1 MLDVGLPRPDGQ
13 RLASASYDGTVRI
26 WEVATGKQLVTLKG
40 HTSFVLSVAFQTLY
54 QVVLVVLLLRFG
66 FLTFATALIG
76 ATALTQAPLT
86 TDLSAWY
93 VGTGALYVLALAGPA
108 VYGFIIALGG
118 RSLFEK
124 GFFGDE

>member
-1 MLDVGLPRPDGQ
+1 MSC
-13 RLASASYDGTVRI
+13 SACSGPPVRRCCSR
-26 WEVATGKQLVTLKG
+26 WAAW
-40 HTSFVLSVAFQTLY
+40 HR
-54 QVVLVVLLLRFG
+54 VVLVVLLLRFG

-76 ATALTQAPLT
+76 ATALAQAPLT